1 MNWKYLPTLPN
12 QVGGQTDII
21 IGLRYKKYFPK
32 EIHIF
37 PSGLTV
43 YSSQFIGV
51 DETVGV
57 LGGPHPEFTK
67 AARQHIKGTHAS
79 NRFAYYLTPLDL

>member
-1 MNWKYLPTLPN
+1 MCENEGGNLNWKDLPTLPN

-21 IGLRYKKYFPK
+21 IGLKYKKYFPK

-43 YSSQFIGV
+43 YSSQFK
-51 DETVGV
+51 
-57 LGGPHPEFTK
+57 GGRWDCRSPRGTTSRIH
-67 AARQHIKGTHAS
+67 KGG
-79 NRFAYYLTPLDL
+79 